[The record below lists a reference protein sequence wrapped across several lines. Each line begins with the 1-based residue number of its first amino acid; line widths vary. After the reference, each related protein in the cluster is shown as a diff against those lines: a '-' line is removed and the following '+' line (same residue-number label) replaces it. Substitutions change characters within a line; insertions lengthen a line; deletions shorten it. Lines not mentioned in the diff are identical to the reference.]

1 MARPQR
7 SAPGTFLPMGARH
20 GHGSGHGHTHA
31 SGRAEDRRRLGLVLL
46 VTSTVVVVEA
56 VGAWLSGSLA
66 LLADAG
72 HMLTDAAG
80 ILLALS
86 ASLIATRPVSP
97 RRTFGYHRAEIFAA
111 VLNALVL
118 LGVCGYLAYAG
129 TRRLVHPAHVDA
141 GQLLTFASV
150 GLAANAA
157 SLVLLTGRRDRSL
170 NMKGAYL
177 EVLSDTIG
185 SVLAI
190 LAGVVVL
197 TTGFLR
203 ADSIASLL
211 IAVMVLPRAWALLGE
226 AGAVLLEATPRGV
239 DVDEVRGH
247 LGGVAGV
254 VDVHDLH
261 AWTITSGMP
270 ALSAHVTVTQA
281 TLADRGVGPILDDL
295 TACVADGF
303 GIDHAT
309 FQVEPE
315 SHRDHEHDTE
325 HP

>member
-1 MARPQR
+1 M
-7 SAPGTFLPMGARH
+7 GT
-20 GHGSGHGHTHA
+20 GHAHDHA
-31 SGRAEDRRRLGLVLL
+31 AGRAEDRRRLLLVLL
-46 VTSTVVVVEA
+46 VTLAVVVVEV
-56 VGAWLSGSLA
+56 VGAVLSGSLA

-80 ILLALS
+80 IVVALS
-86 ASLIATRPVSP
+86 ASLLATRPVTA
-97 RRTFGYHRAEIFAA
+97 RRTYGYHRAEIFAA
-111 VLNALVL
+111 VVNALIL

-129 TRRLVHPAHVDA
+129 TRRLVDPADVDA
-141 GQLLTFASV
+141 GQMLVFAAI
-150 GLAANAA
+150 GLASNAL
-157 SLVLLTGRRDRSL
+157 SLGVMRSRRDSSL

-177 EVLSDTIG
+177 EVLSDTFG

-190 LAGVVVL
+190 VAGVLVL
-197 TTGFLR
+197 TTGFDR

-211 IAVMVLPRAWALLGE
+211 IAALVLPRAGSLLRE
-226 AGAVLLEATPRGV
+226 ASGVLLEAAPVGI
-239 DVDEVRGH
+239 DVDEVRDH
-247 LGGVAGV
+247 LCGVDGV

-261 AWTITSGMP
+261 AWTITSAMP
-270 ALSAHVTVTQA
+270 ALSAHVTVTEA

-295 TACVADGF
+295 TGCVAAHF

>member
-1 MARPQR
+1 
-7 SAPGTFLPMGARH
+7 MGAGHDHAH
-20 GHGSGHGHTHA
+20 GHA
-31 SGRAEDRRRLGLVLL
+31 AGRAEDRRRLLLVLL
-46 VTSTVVVVEA
+46 VTGSVVVVEA
-56 VGAWLSGSLA
+56 IGAWLSGSLA

-80 ILLALS
+80 IVIALL
-86 ASLIATRPVSP
+86 ASLIASRPSDP

-118 LGVCGYLAYAG
+118 LVVCGYLAYAG
-129 TRRLVHPAHVDA
+129 TRRLFDPVDIDA
-141 GQLLTFASV
+141 GQMLVFAAV
-150 GLAANAA
+150 GLVAN
-157 SLVLLTGRRDRSL
+157 LVSMALLMSRRDRSL

-177 EVLSDTIG
+177 EVLSDALG
-185 SVLAI
+185 SVAAI
-190 LAGVVVL
+190 AAGVLVL
-197 TTGFLR
+197 TTGFER

-211 IAVMVLPRAWALLGE
+211 IAALVLPRAWALLHE
-226 AGAVLLEATPRGV
+226 AGVVLLEAAPRGI
-239 DVDEVRGH
+239 DVEEVRGH
-247 LGGVAGV
+247 LCGVTGV

-270 ALSAHVTVTQA
+270 ALSAHVTVTES
-281 TLADRGVGPILDDL
+281 TLAERGVGPILDDL
-295 TACVADGF
+295 TGCVSDHF

>member
-1 MARPQR
+1 
-7 SAPGTFLPMGARH
+7 MGA
-20 GHGSGHGHTHA
+20 GHGHDHGHA
-31 SGRAEDRRRLGLVLL
+31 SGRAGDRRRLVLVLL
-46 VTSTVVVVEA
+46 VTTSVVVVEA
-56 VGAWLSGSLA
+56 IGAWLSHSLA

-80 ILLALS
+80 ILIALS
-86 ASLIATRPVSP
+86 ASLLATRPVSP

-118 LGVCGYLAYAG
+118 FGVCAYLAYAG
-129 TRRLVHPAHVDA
+129 TRRLVDPGHVDA
-141 GQLLTFASV
+141 GQMLVFAGVGLVSNAVSLSLLTSQ
-150 GLAANAA
+150 
-157 SLVLLTGRRDRSL
+157 RDRSL

-177 EVLSDTIG
+177 EVLSDTVG

-190 LAGVVVL
+190 VAGLLVL

-211 IAVMVLPRAWALLGE
+211 IEAMVLPRAWAHLRE
-226 AGAVLLEATPRGV
+226 AGGVLLEAAPPGL
-239 DVDEVRGH
+239 DVEQVRSH
-247 LGGVAGV
+247 LCVVSGV

-270 ALSAHVTVTQA
+270 ALSAHVTVTEDS
-281 TLADRGVGPILDDL
+281 LAERGVGPILDDL
-295 TACVADGF
+295 TGCVSTHF

>member
-1 MARPQR
+1 MD
-7 SAPGTFLPMGARH
+7 H
-20 GHGSGHGHTHA
+20 GHAGHAHA
-31 SGRAEDRRRLGLVLL
+31 SGRAADRRRLGLVLL
-46 VTSTVVVVEA
+46 VTSSVVVVEA
-56 VGAWLSGSLA
+56 VGAWVSGSLA

-80 ILLALS
+80 ILIALS
-86 ASLIATRPVSP
+86 ASLIAARPVSP
-97 RRTFGYHRAEIFAA
+97 RRTYGYHRAEIFAA

-129 TRRLVHPAHVDA
+129 TRRLIDPAEVDA
-141 GQLLTFASV
+141 GQLLVFAAV
-150 GLAANAA
+150 GLAANGV
-157 SLVLLTGRRDRSL
+157 SLALLTPRRESSL
-170 NMKGAYL
+170 NMRGAYL
-177 EVLSDTIG
+177 EVFSDTLG

-190 LAGVVVL
+190 VAGVLVL

-211 IAVMVLPRAWALLGE
+211 IAAMVLPRAWALLRE
-226 AGAVLLEATPRGV
+226 AGGVLLEAAPAGV
-239 DVDEVRGH
+239 DVEQVRGH
-247 LGGVAGV
+247 LRGVTGV

-270 ALSAHVTVTQA
+270 ALSAHVTVTEVS
-281 TLADRGVGPILDDL
+281 LAARGVGPILDDL
-295 TACVADGF
+295 TGCVAEHF

>member
-1 MARPQR
+1 MNA
-7 SAPGTFLPMGARH
+7 GLPDTH
-20 GHGSGHGHTHA
+20 GHHHHA
-31 SGRAEDRRRLGLVLL
+31 SGRAEDRRRLVLVLL
-46 VTSTVVVVEA
+46 VTTGVLLVEA

-80 ILLALS
+80 IVVALLA
-86 ASLIATRPVSP
+86 SLLAARPVTP
-97 RRTFGYHRAEIFAA
+97 RRTYGFHRAEILAA
-111 VLNALVL
+111 LLNALVL
-118 LGVCGYLAYAG
+118 IGVCAYLAYAG
-129 TRRLVHPAHVDA
+129 TRRLVHPADVDA
-141 GQLLTFASV
+141 GQMLWFAGV
-150 GLAANAA
+150 GLAANLV
-157 SLVLLTGRRDRSL
+157 SLLLLTSRRDASL
-170 NMKGAYL
+170 NMRGAWL
-177 EVLSDTIG
+177 EVLGDALG

-190 LAGVVVL
+190 LAGVLVL

-211 IAVMVLPRAWALLGE
+211 IAAMVLPRAWALLGE
-226 AGAVLLEATPRGV
+226 AGAVLLEAAPRGV
-239 DVDEVRGH
+239 DVEEVRDH
-247 LGGVAGV
+247 LREVGGV

-270 ALSAHVTVTQA
+270 ALSAHVTVTEA
-281 TLADRGVGPILDDL
+281 TLGERGVGPILDDL
-295 TACVADGF
+295 TGCVARHF

>member
-1 MARPQR
+1 
-7 SAPGTFLPMGARH
+7 MGA
-20 GHGSGHGHTHA
+20 GHDHAQGHA
-31 SGRAEDRRRLGLVLL
+31 AGRAEDRRRLLLVLL
-46 VTSTVVVVEA
+46 VTGSVVVVEA
-56 VGAWLSGSLA
+56 IGAWLSGSLA

-80 ILLALS
+80 IVIALL
-86 ASLIATRPVSP
+86 ASLIAARPADP

-118 LGVCGYLAYAG
+118 LVVCGYLAYAG
-129 TRRLVHPAHVDA
+129 TRRLFDPVDIDA
-141 GQLLTFASV
+141 GQMLAFAAV
-150 GLAANAA
+150 GLVAN
-157 SLVLLTGRRDRSL
+157 LVSMALLMSRRDRSL

-177 EVLSDTIG
+177 EVLSDALG
-185 SVLAI
+185 SVAAI
-190 LAGVVVL
+190 AAGVLVL
-197 TTGFLR
+197 TTGFER

-211 IAVMVLPRAWALLGE
+211 IAALVLPRAWALLHE
-226 AGAVLLEATPRGV
+226 AGVVLLEAAPRGV
-239 DVDEVRGH
+239 DVEEVRGH
-247 LGGVAGV
+247 LCGVAGV

-270 ALSAHVTVTQA
+270 ALSAHVTVTEG
-281 TLADRGVGPILDDL
+281 TLAERGVGPILDDL
-295 TACVADGF
+295 TGCVSDHF

>member
-1 MARPQR
+1 
-7 SAPGTFLPMGARH
+7 MGGLH
-20 GHGSGHGHTHA
+20 GHDAGSGGHHA
-31 SGRAEDRRRLGLVLL
+31 HAAGRAADRRRLRLVLL
-46 VTSTVVVVEA
+46 VTGVVVVVEL

-80 ILLALS
+80 ILVALL
-86 ASLIATRPVSP
+86 ASLIAARPASP

-111 VLNALVL
+111 VVNALVL
-118 LGVCGYLAYAG
+118 LGVCAYLAYAG
-129 TRRLVHPAHVDA
+129 ARRLVDPVDVDGGQMLVFA
-141 GQLLTFASV
+141 GVGLVSNLVSLALLTS
-150 GLAANAA
+150 
-157 SLVLLTGRRDRSL
+157 RREASL

-177 EVLSDTIG
+177 EVLGDTMG

-190 LAGVVVL
+190 VAGVLVA

-211 IAVMVLPRAWALLGE
+211 IAAMVLPRAWALLGE
-226 AGAVLLEATPRGV
+226 AGGVLLESAPRGV
-239 DVDEVRGH
+239 DVEQVRDR
-247 LGGVAGV
+247 LCLVDGV

-270 ALSAHVTVTQA
+270 ALSAHVTVSED
-281 TLADRGVGPILDDL
+281 TLAARGVGPLLDDL
-295 TACVADGF
+295 TGCAGRF
-303 GIDHAT
+303 GIEHAT

>member
-1 MARPQR
+1 MD
-7 SAPGTFLPMGARH
+7 ARH
-20 GHGSGHGHTHA
+20 GHDHTHA
-31 SGRAEDRRRLGLVLL
+31 SGRLEDRRRLLLVLL
-46 VTSTVVVVEA
+46 VTAAVVVVEA

-80 ILLALS
+80 ISIALL
-86 ASLIATRPVSP
+86 ASLIASRPVSP

-129 TRRLVHPAHVDA
+129 TRRLVDPVGVDA
-141 GQLLTFASV
+141 GQMLVFAAV
-150 GLAANAA
+150 GLASNAV
-157 SLVLLTGRRDRSL
+157 SLLLLRGRRDRSL

-177 EVLSDTIG
+177 EVLSDTVG

-190 LAGVVVL
+190 VAGLLVL

-211 IAVMVLPRAWALLGE
+211 IAAMVLPRAGALLRE
-226 AGAVLLEATPRGV
+226 AGGVLLEATPRGV
-239 DVDEVRGH
+239 DLEEVRSH

-270 ALSAHVTVTQA
+270 ALSAHVTVTGA
-281 TLADRGVGPILDDL
+281 SLAARGVGPILDDL
-295 TACVADGF
+295 THCVATHF

>member
-1 MARPQR
+1 
-7 SAPGTFLPMGARH
+7 MGARH
-20 GHGSGHGHTHA
+20 GHDHGPGSGHGHAHA
-31 SGRAEDRRRLGLVLL
+31 VGRAEDRHRLLLVLA
-46 VTSTVVVVEA
+46 VTAAVLVVET
-56 VGAWLSGSLA
+56 VGALVSGSLA

-80 ILLALS
+80 IVVALLASLL
-86 ASLIATRPVSP
+86 ASRPVSP
-97 RRTFGYHRAEIFAA
+97 RRTYGYHRAEILAA
-111 VLNALVL
+111 VVNALVL
-118 LGVCGYLAYAG
+118 LGVCAYLAYAG
-129 TRRLVHPAHVDA
+129 TRRLVHPADVDA
-141 GQLLTFASV
+141 GQMLVFATIGLCANLVSV
-150 GLAANAA
+150 
-157 SLVLLTGRRDRSL
+157 VLLSARRDASL

-177 EVLSDTIG
+177 EVLSDTVG

-190 LAGVVVL
+190 VAGVLVL
-197 TTGFLR
+197 TTGFQR

-211 IAVMVLPRAWALLGE
+211 IAAMVLPRAWALLGE
-226 AGAVLLEATPRGV
+226 AGGVLLESTPRGI
-239 DVDEVRGH
+239 DVEEVREH
-247 LGGVAGV
+247 LCGVGGV

-270 ALSAHVTVTQA
+270 ALSAHVTVTEA

-295 TACVADGF
+295 TGCVSVHF

>member
-1 MARPQR
+1 
-7 SAPGTFLPMGARH
+7 
-20 GHGSGHGHTHA
+20 
-31 SGRAEDRRRLGLVLL
+31 
-46 VTSTVVVVEA
+46 
-56 VGAWLSGSLA
+56 
-66 LLADAG
+66 
-72 HMLTDAAG
+72 
-80 ILLALS
+80 
-86 ASLIATRPVSP
+86 
-97 RRTFGYHRAEIFAA
+97 

-129 TRRLVHPAHVDA
+129 TRRLADPADVEA
-141 GQLLTFASV
+141 GQMLAFAAVGLLANVLSLRLLTP
-150 GLAANAA
+150 
-157 SLVLLTGRRDRSL
+157 RRDSSL

-190 LAGVVVL
+190 IAGLLVL

-203 ADSIASLL
+203 ADSVASLL
-211 IAVMVLPRAWALLGE
+211 IAAMVLPRAWALLAE
-226 AGAVLLEATPRGV
+226 AGGVLLEAAPAGL
-239 DVDEVRGH
+239 DVEQVRVH
-247 LGGVAGV
+247 LCGVAGV

-270 ALSAHVTVTQA
+270 ALSAHVTVTEA
-281 TLADRGVGPILDDL
+281 SLAGRGVGPILDDL
-295 TACVADGF
+295 TGCVSAHF
-303 GIDHAT
+303 GVDHAT

>member
-1 MARPQR
+1 
-7 SAPGTFLPMGARH
+7 MGAGHGHDH
-20 GHGSGHGHTHA
+20 GHGSG
-31 SGRAEDRRRLGLVLL
+31 RALDRRRLALVLL
-46 VTSTVVVVEA
+46 VTASVVVVEA
-56 VGAWLSGSLA
+56 IGAWLSHSLA

-80 ILLALS
+80 ILIALS
-86 ASLIATRPVSP
+86 ASLLATRPVSP
-97 RRTFGYHRAEIFAA
+97 RRTFGYHRAEILAA

-118 LGVCGYLAYAG
+118 FGVCAYLAYAG
-129 TRRLVHPAHVDA
+129 TRRLIDPADVDA
-141 GQLLTFASV
+141 GQMLVFAGVGLVSNAISLSLLTS
-150 GLAANAA
+150 
-157 SLVLLTGRRDRSL
+157 RRDRSL

-177 EVLSDTIG
+177 EVLSDTVG
-185 SVLAI
+185 SALAI
-190 LAGVVVL
+190 LAGLLIL

-211 IAVMVLPRAWALLGE
+211 IAAMVLPRAWALLRE
-226 AGAVLLEATPRGV
+226 AGGVLLEAAPPGV
-239 DVDEVRGH
+239 DVEQVRSH
-247 LGGVAGV
+247 LCVVAGV

-270 ALSAHVTVTQA
+270 ALSAHVTVTEGS
-281 TLADRGVGPILDDL
+281 LAERGVGPILDDL
-295 TACVADGF
+295 TGCVATHF

>member
-1 MARPQR
+1 M
-7 SAPGTFLPMGARH
+7 
-20 GHGSGHGHTHA
+20 GSGHEHA
-31 SGRAEDRRRLGLVLL
+31 SGRAEDRRRLSLVLL
-46 VTSTVVVVEA
+46 VTGSVVVVEA

-80 ILLALS
+80 IVIALS
-86 ASLIATRPVSP
+86 ASLIASRPVSP

-111 VLNALVL
+111 VLNAGVL

-129 TRRLVHPAHVDA
+129 TRRLVDPADVDA
-141 GQLLTFASV
+141 GEMLVFATIGLVANVVSLT
-150 GLAANAA
+150 
-157 SLVLLTGRRDRSL
+157 VLTSRRDRSL

-190 LAGVVVL
+190 VAGLLIV
-197 TTGFLR
+197 TTDFLR

-211 IAVMVLPRAWALLGE
+211 IAAMVLPRARALLKE
-226 AGAVLLEATPRGV
+226 AGTVLLEAAPPGL
-239 DVDEVRGH
+239 DVEQVRGH
-247 LGGVAGV
+247 LCGVTGV

-270 ALSAHVTVTQA
+270 ALSAHVTVTEA
-281 TLADRGVGPILDDL
+281 TMAERGVGPILDDL
-295 TACVADGF
+295 TGCVSAHF

>member
-1 MARPQR
+1 MD
-7 SAPGTFLPMGARH
+7 ARH
-20 GHGSGHGHTHA
+20 EHGHTHA
-31 SGRAEDRRRLGLVLL
+31 SGRVEDRRRLLVVLL
-46 VTSTVVVVEA
+46 VTAAVVVVEV

-80 ILLALS
+80 ISIALL
-86 ASLIATRPVSP
+86 ASLIATRPASP
-97 RRTFGYHRAEIFAA
+97 RRTYGYHRAEIFAA
-111 VLNALVL
+111 ALNALVL

-129 TRRLVHPAHVDA
+129 TRRLVDPVDVDA
-141 GQLLTFASV
+141 GQMLVFAGI
-150 GLAANAA
+150 GLASNAA
-157 SLVLLTGRRDRSL
+157 SLLILTGRRDRSL
-170 NMKGAYL
+170 NMRAAYL

-190 LAGVVVL
+190 LAGLIVL
-197 TTGFLR
+197 ATGFLR

-226 AGAVLLEATPRGV
+226 AGAVLLEAAPRGV
-239 DVDEVRGH
+239 DVEDVRNH
-247 LGGVAGV
+247 LRGVSGV

-270 ALSAHVTVTQA
+270 ALSAHVTVTEGS
-281 TLADRGVGPILDDL
+281 LAARGVGPILDDL
-295 TACVADGF
+295 TGCVASHF

-309 FQVEPE
+309 FQVEPQ